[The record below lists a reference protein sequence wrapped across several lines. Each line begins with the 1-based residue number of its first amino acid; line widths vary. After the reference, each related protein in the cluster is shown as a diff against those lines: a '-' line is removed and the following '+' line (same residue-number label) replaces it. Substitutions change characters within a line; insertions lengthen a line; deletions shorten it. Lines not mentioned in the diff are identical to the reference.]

1 MPTRRNNSKEKEIH
15 EGHIIKA
22 KKFRDL
28 LFLEETTKLV
38 HHVVVVAAA
47 AAIGGRST
55 VLAVA
60 IVGATLGRRTRFLP
74 VLLNGLFGKVTHEGS
89 TNCSEESVVGLVA
102 SVTTG
107 SSTTEGTHQ
116 TTLALLALLALWVAN
131 LLLLMTL
138 LPVSVWSSIE

>member
-15 EGHIIKA
+15 EGHVIKA
-22 KKFRDL
+22 KKFRNL
-28 LFLEETTKLV
+28 LFLEETTELV
-38 HHVVVVAAA
+38 HHVVVAA

-60 IVGATLGRRTRFLP
+60 IVGATLGRRTGFLP
-74 VLLNGLFGKVTHEGS
+74 VLLDGLFSKVTHEGS

-107 SSTTEGTHQ
+107 SCTTEGTHQ

-131 LLLLMTL
+131 LLLLVTL

>member
-38 HHVVVVAAA
+38 HHVVVAA